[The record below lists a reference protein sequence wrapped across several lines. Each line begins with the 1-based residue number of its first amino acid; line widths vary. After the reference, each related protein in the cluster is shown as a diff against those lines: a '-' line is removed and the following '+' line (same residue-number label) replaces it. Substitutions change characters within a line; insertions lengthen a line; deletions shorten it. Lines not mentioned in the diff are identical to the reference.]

1 MSSRVSFR
9 DPAGR
14 VFRHDG
20 RILRVVTP
28 ASRDEAQEI
37 VQSEAVRQVVAT
49 GAMVDSRPLSREE
62 WSAIEPVRTAAME
75 PEPLVLEHPAVL
87 FPSYPYEWCPG
98 MLLAAGHL
106 TLDIS
111 EALLDSGFGLKDAS
125 AYNVLFEGTRPV
137 FVDVLSI
144 ERRAPGDATWLP
156 YAQFQRN
163 FLLPLLASRHYGVSL
178 AQTFLARRDGLE
190 PEAAYRLLTGLR
202 RFRPPFLGAVSI
214 PTWLGRRERPA
225 EPAASARRVAP
236 QDPERAA
243 FVLRSLFRHLRR
255 QLAAAARGAAAPS
268 HWSSYA
274 EANSYSSDSA
284 STKQDF
290 VASALREAAPRR
302 VLDIGCNT
310 GRFSA
315 LAASLRANVVA
326 IDTDPAV
333 VDRVFTESLAS
344 RSRVLPL
351 VVDLGRPSPS
361 LGWRYRE
368 QVSFLERAEGQFD
381 MVLALAVLHHLMV
394 TDGIPLE
401 EILALLAGL
410 TRNSAVIEFVAPSD
424 PMFRKLAR
432 GRDAL
437 YAGLTVESFEACCSR
452 HFDLVARSGPLGGT
466 RWLYLLRT
474 RGARG

>member
-20 RILRVVTP
+20 RILRLVNP
-28 ASRDEAQEI
+28 ASRDEAWQI
-37 VQSEAVRQVVAT
+37 VESAAVRQLVAT
-49 GAMVDSRPLSREE
+49 GRIVDSRPLLREE
-62 WSAIEPVRTAAME
+62 WTTLEPVRTAVTDG
-75 PEPLVLEHPAVL
+75 EPLVLEHPAVP
-87 FPSYPYEWCPG
+87 FPSYPYEWSPG

-111 EALLDSGFGLKDAS
+111 EALLDSGWGLKDAS
-125 AYNVLFEGTRPV
+125 AYNVLFEGARPV

-190 PEAAYRLLTGLR
+190 PEAAYRLLKGLH
-202 RFRPPFLGAVSI
+202 RFRPSFLGAVSI

-225 EPAASARRVAP
+225 EPAASGSRAAS
-236 QDPERAA
+236 QDPDRAA
-243 FVLRSLFRHLRR
+243 FVLRSVFRHLRR
-255 QLAAAARGAAAPS
+255 QLDAAARGTAATS

-274 EANSYSSDSA
+274 EANSYSADGASA
-284 STKQDF
+284 KQDF

-302 VLDIGCNT
+302 VLDVGCNT

-315 LAASLRANVVA
+315 LAASLGADVLA

-333 VDRVFTESLAS
+333 VDRVFAEALAS

-361 LGWRYRE
+361 LGWRNRE
-368 QVSFLERAEGQFD
+368 QTSFLERAEGRFD

-401 EILALLAGL
+401 EVLALLAGL
-410 TRNSAVIEFVAPSD
+410 TRDTAVVEFVAPSD

-437 YAGLTVESFEACCSR
+437 YAGLTIETFEACCSR
-452 HFDLVARSGPLGGT
+452 HFDLIARSVPLGET

-474 RGARG
+474 RGGRD